1 MKYYISGFSCSD
13 ELYHY
18 QIPGAKHG
26 VRRFQDSSGRYTE
39 EGFLRYYGHPR
50 LRNSDGS
57 LTSAG
62 KAIYKVGDTAKN
74 AANAVGRAAKA
85 TGQAVGKAGK
95 AVAKHEVERF
105 KMRHPWMM
113 SDAELDAANTRYKKI
128 EALRNSREAAR
139 GKTFMGKI
147 SNTLWKAAG
156 VGADKLAENFGTTL
170 GKKYVEEVIFKS
182 RAEKKIKKLQDRNKL
197 TEARQKRMEN
207 ALQAKK
213 DYDSLKERERA
224 YNKSKELERNAEYRE
239 LKADAKELASK
250 ARDSFKKVVTPPS
263 YSRVVDPNVSFEERE
278 RRRKLYGPGGTAY
291 R

>member
-1 MKYYISGFSCSD
+1 
-13 ELYHY
+13 
-18 QIPGAKHG
+18 
-26 VRRFQDSSGRYTE
+26 
-39 EGFLRYYGHPR
+39 
-50 LRNSDGS
+50 
-57 LTSAG
+57 
-62 KAIYKVGDTAKN
+62 
-74 AANAVGRAAKA
+74 
-85 TGQAVGKAGK
+85 
-95 AVAKHEVERF
+95 
-105 KMRHPWMM
+105 
-113 SDAELDAANTRYKKI
+113 
-128 EALRNSREAAR
+128 
-139 GKTFMGKI
+139 MGKL

-156 VGADKLAENFGTTL
+156 VGADKLAEIYGTTL

-182 RAEKKIKKLQDRNKL
+182 RAEKKIKKLQDQNKL

-213 DYDSLKERERA
+213 DYDDFKKRERA